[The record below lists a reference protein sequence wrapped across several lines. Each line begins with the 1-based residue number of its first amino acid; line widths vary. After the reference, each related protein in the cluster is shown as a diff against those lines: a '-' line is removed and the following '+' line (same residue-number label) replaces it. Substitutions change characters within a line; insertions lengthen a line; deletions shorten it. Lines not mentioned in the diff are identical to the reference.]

1 MSAWLIQQSQALRL
15 VLSRFRHNLLSTA
28 FISLA
33 IAVSLALPVIVY
45 LILDSFSGVTTTLK
59 SESNINIF
67 LEPNIDNTV
76 RDSIHNILAS
86 HTTIESFTFV
96 PKEKALEQLAQT
108 TANQNILAGLDH
120 NPLPDAFFIQLS
132 TLDSQSISA
141 LTEQLRTIDGVA
153 EVQIDNAWL
162 KRLNYLLT
170 IGKKAM
176 FVLVILLGFA
186 VFAVIGNTIRMQI
199 LTQQEEIEVSQLIGA
214 TKSFIRRPFLYA
226 GAAYGMIGGLFALLI
241 SSGVILLFNQSISA
255 LASEY
260 QTKFSLHLPDF
271 NVFLTT
277 CLIAMIIG
285 LLSAYLAVSKS
296 LFKSIN

>member
-1 MSAWLIQQSQALRL
+1 MSTWLIQQTQALRL
-15 VLSRFRHNLLSTA
+15 VLSRFRHNLLSTV

-45 LILDSFSGVTTTLK
+45 LVLDSFSGVTTTLK

-67 LEPNIDNTV
+67 LEPNIDHTV

-86 HTTIESFTFV
+86 HTTIESFIFV

-141 LTEQLRTIDGVA
+141 LTEQLRTMDGVA

-260 QTKFSLHLPDF
+260 QTQFSLHLPDF

-277 CLIAMIIG
+277 CLTAMIIG

>member
-15 VLSRFRHNLLSTA
+15 VLSRFRNNLLSTV

-45 LILDSFSGVTTTLK
+45 LVLDSFSGVTSTLK

-67 LEPNIDNTV
+67 LEPNIDDTV

-86 HTTIESFTFV
+86 HATIESFTFI
-96 PKEKALEQLAQT
+96 PKDQALEQLAQT
-108 TANQNILAGLDH
+108 TDNQNILAGLDY

-132 TLDSQSISA
+132 TLDSLSISA
-141 LTEQLRTIDGVA
+141 LTDQLRSLDGVA

-162 KRLNYLLT
+162 KRLKYLLT
-170 IGKKAM
+170 LGKKAM

-226 GAAYGMIGGLFALLI
+226 GAAYGMIGGIFALLI
-241 SSGVILLFNQSISA
+241 STAVILLFNQSINA

-260 QTKFSLHLPDF
+260 QTQFSLHLPTF

-277 CLIAMIIG
+277 CLTAMIIG

-296 LFKSIN
+296 LFKSNN

>member
-1 MSAWLIQQSQALRL
+1 MSAWLIQQTQALRL
-15 VLSRFRHNLLSTA
+15 VLSRLQHNLLSTV

-45 LILDSFSGVTTTLK
+45 LVLDSFSGVTTTLK

-96 PKEKALEQLAQT
+96 PKEQALEQLAQT

-226 GAAYGMIGGLFALLI
+226 GAAYGMIGGLFAVLI

-260 QTKFSLHLPDF
+260 QTQFSLHLPDF

-277 CLIAMIIG
+277 CLTAMIIG

>member
-1 MSAWLIQQSQALRL
+1 MSAWLIQQIQALRL
-15 VLSRFRHNLLSTA
+15 VLSRFRNNLLSTL

-45 LILDSFSGVTTTLK
+45 LVLDSFSGVTTTLK

-108 TANQNILAGLDH
+108 TANQNILAGLDD

-141 LTEQLRTIDGVA
+141 LTEQLRNLDGVA

-241 SSGVILLFNQSISA
+241 SSGVLLLFNQSISA

-260 QTKFSLHLPDF
+260 QTQFSLHLPDF

-277 CLIAMIIG
+277 CLTAMIIG

-296 LFKSIN
+296 LFKSNN

>member
-1 MSAWLIQQSQALRL
+1 MSAWLIQQTQALRL
-15 VLSRFRHNLLSTA
+15 VLSRLRNNLLSTV

-33 IAVSLALPVIVY
+33 IAVSLALPVSVY
-45 LILDSFSGVTTTLK
+45 LVLDSFSGVTSSLK

-67 LEPNIDNTV
+67 LEPNIDNPV

-108 TANQNILAGLDH
+108 TANQNILAGLDD

-141 LTEQLRTIDGVA
+141 LTEQLRNIDGVA

-162 KRLNYLLT
+162 KRLKYLLT

-260 QTKFSLHLPDF
+260 QTQFSLHLPDF

>member
-1 MSAWLIQQSQALRL
+1 MSAWLIQQTQALKL
-15 VLSRFRHNLLSTA
+15 VLSRFRSNVLSTL

-45 LILDSFSGVTTTLK
+45 LVLDSFSGITNTLK

-67 LEPNIDNTV
+67 LEQNIDNTV

-86 HTTIESFTFV
+86 HTTIENFTFV

-108 TANQNILAGLDH
+108 TGNENILAGLDQ
-120 NPLPDAFFIQLS
+120 NPLPDAFFIQLA
-132 TLDSQSISA
+132 TLDSGSINA
-141 LTEQLRTIDGVA
+141 LTDQLRNLDGVA
-153 EVQIDNAWL
+153 EVQIDNAWI

-170 IGKKAM
+170 LGKKAM

-226 GAAYGMIGGLFALLI
+226 GAAYGMLGGILALLI
-241 SSGVILLFNQSISA
+241 TAAVILLFNQSINA
-255 LASEY
+255 LANEY
-260 QTKFSLHLPDF
+260 QSNFSLHLPNAD
-271 NVFLTT
+271 VCLAT
-277 CLIAMIIG
+277 CLTAMVIG

>member
-1 MSAWLIQQSQALRL
+1 MSTWLIQQTQALRL
-15 VLSRFRHNLLSTA
+15 VLSRFRHNLLSTV

-45 LILDSFSGVTTTLK
+45 LVLDSFSGVTTTLK

-260 QTKFSLHLPDF
+260 QTQFSLHLPDF

-277 CLIAMIIG
+277 CLTAMIIG

>member
-1 MSAWLIQQSQALRL
+1 MSAWLIQQTQALRL
-15 VLSRFRHNLLSTA
+15 VLSRFRHNLLSTL

-45 LILDSFSGVTTTLK
+45 LVLDSFSGVTSSLK

-67 LEPNIDNTV
+67 LESDIDNTV

-108 TANQNILAGLDH
+108 TANQNILAGLDY

-176 FVLVILLGFA
+176 LVLVILLGFA

-226 GAAYGMIGGLFALLI
+226 GAAYGMIGGVFALLI

-260 QTKFSLHLPDF
+260 QTQFSLHLPDF

-277 CLIAMIIG
+277 CLTAMIIG

>member
-1 MSAWLIQQSQALRL
+1 MNAWLIQQGQALRL
-15 VLSRFRHNLLSTA
+15 VLSRFRSNLLSTV

-33 IAVSLALPVIVY
+33 IAVSLALPIILY
-45 LILDSFSGVTTTLK
+45 LVLYSFSGLTTNLK

-67 LEPNIDNTV
+67 LEPNIDNTL

-86 HTTIESFTFV
+86 HTTIESFTFI
-96 PKEKALEQLAQT
+96 PKEQALAQLAEST
-108 TANQNILAGLDH
+108 GNQNILAGLDY

-132 TLDSQSISA
+132 TLDSRSILV
-141 LTEQLRTIDGVA
+141 LTEQLRNLDGVA
-153 EVQIDNAWL
+153 EVQVDNAWL

-176 FVLVILLGFA
+176 FVLIILLGFA

-199 LTQQEEIEVSQLIGA
+199 LTQQEEIELSQLIGA
-214 TKSFIRRPFLYA
+214 TKRFIRRPFLYA
-226 GAAYGMIGGLFALLI
+226 GAAYGIIGGVFALLI
-241 SSGVILLFNQSISA
+241 SSGVILLFNQTISA
-255 LASEY
+255 LANEY
-260 QTKFSLHLPDF
+260 QTQFSLHLPDF